1 MQVDF
6 LFDFSSPNA
15 YLAHKMIPG
24 IEQRTGVEFTYVPCL
39 LGGIFNATNNQS
51 PMQKNADV
59 ANKIAYDRM
68 EFQRFIAR
76 HDMVDFRFNP
86 NFPLRTVFLMRAAMI
101 MQSSGGLRA
110 FVDAGM
116 QMAWEDQINVG
127 DPETA
132 AKALEQHGF
141 EGTKLLEE
149 TSADAVKS
157 QLFEATQSAVERG
170 AFGMPTFY
178 VGDEMFFGKDRLRE
192 VEDAINAQRKTS

>member
-24 IEQRTGVEFTYVPCL
+24 IEQRTGVEFTYVP
-39 LGGIFNATNNQS
+39 
-51 PMQKNADV
+51 
-59 ANKIAYDRM
+59 KIAYDRM

-192 VEDAINAQRKTS
+192 VEEAINAQRETS